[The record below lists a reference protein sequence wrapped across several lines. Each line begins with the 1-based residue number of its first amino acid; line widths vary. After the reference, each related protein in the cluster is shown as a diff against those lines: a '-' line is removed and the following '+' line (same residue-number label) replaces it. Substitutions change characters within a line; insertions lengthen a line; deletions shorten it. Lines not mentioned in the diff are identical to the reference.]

1 MQFKS
6 SEAQHSSKRATYTAW
21 TGEES
26 KLQMP
31 PTDWSLFAWTIHEI
45 ISKSNKKQSLFAND
59 SWAG

>member
-6 SEAQHSSKRATYTAW
+6 SKAQHISEGATHTAW
-21 TGEES
+21 RGEGS
-26 KLQMP
+26 KLQTP

-45 ISKSNKKQSLFAND
+45 ITKSNKKQSVFAND